1 MRFYSVS
8 RHVLAGLLGL
18 VLGSCALPRTFT
30 PVQIEGVQ
38 HLGPDY
44 NISQFYIDGAS
55 GGNVGRGGG
64 GGGGPCCANLPDKW
78 YPGMK
83 SVVRWSVNDW
93 SHENRAQTSKGD
105 YSSLKYG
112 GTLKA
117 TVPVEKYDH
126 TANIFVHF
134 FPGGKVR
141 VVVGV
146 YDLQRIRPP
155 AQQQDPNWKP
165 IDEATQ
171 GVEVEALFT
180 KEELEERDRQDREYK
195 KKHGDWR

>member
-18 VLGSCALPRTFT
+18 VLGSCASPRTFT

-83 SVVRWSVNDW
+83 SVVRWGVNDW
-93 SHENRAQTSKGD
+93 VKDIGYYYR
-105 YSSLKYG
+105 
-112 GTLKA
+112 A
-117 TVPVEKYDH
+117 TVLVEKYDQVGR
-126 TANIFVHF
+126 IYVHF

-141 VVVGV
+141 VVVATAGSTNK
-146 YDLQRIRPP
+146 DH
-155 AQQQDPNWKP
+155 P
-165 IDEATQ
+165 IPYGPHDDATATK
-171 GVEVEALFT
+171 GVEVETLFT

>member
-1 MRFYSVS
+1 MKFDAVLRY
-8 RHVLAGLLGL
+8 VLAGLLGL
-18 VLGSCALPRTFT
+18 VIGGCALPRTFT

-55 GGNVGRGGG
+55 GSNVGREGSGGG
-64 GGGGPCCANLPDKW
+64 VCCANLPDKW

-112 GTLKA
+112 GTFKA
-117 TVPVEKYDH
+117 TVPVEKYDRVGRLV
-126 TANIFVHF
+126 VHF

-141 VVVGV
+141 VVIGV
-146 YDLQRIRPP
+146 YDLEELNLP
-155 AQQQDPNWKP
+155 AQQQDSNRKP
-165 IDEATQ
+165 SDDATA
-171 GVEVEALFT
+171 GVEVETLFT
-180 KEELEERDRQDREYK
+180 KEELKQRADEDRAYK

>member
-83 SVVRWSVNDW
+83 SVVRWSVGDW
-93 SHENRAQTSKGD
+93 SQENRAEIEKGN
-105 YSSLKYG
+105 YRSVKSG
-112 GTLKA
+112 GAFKA
-117 TVPVEKYDH
+117 TVPIEKYDQ
-126 TANIFVHF
+126 IGRVYVHF

-141 VVVGV
+141 VVVATAGSTNK
-146 YDLQRIRPP
+146 DH
-155 AQQQDPNWKP
+155 P
-165 IDEATQ
+165 IPYGLHDDDTATK
-171 GVEVEALFT
+171 GVEVETLFT